1 MGNNLEPEIVDTKGN
16 LYLLRHPRHDAYT
29 VARIDYDAQ
38 RVWSVIPPD
47 QRGMSLSFTPGNLR
61 EPVGVICGWYSKG
74 YARKNW
80 RLEVNNGKT

>member
-1 MGNNLEPEIVDTKGN
+1 MGQVQIVDKRGS
-16 LYLLRHPRHDAYT
+16 LYLLRHPTHAVYT
-29 VARIDYDAQ
+29 VARIDWDLE

-47 QRGMSLSFTPGNLR
+47 QRGMSLPFTAGNLY

-80 RLEVNNGKT
+80 RLEVNNGV